1 MPVSLDFK
9 KSFANYVF
17 ISSSI
22 WGGLNSWSPLLITV
36 EFREFLTRILC
47 WNAYHNYIVSTISLW
62 WSYIKEDH
70 VNSNLSLAILNL
82 NFKRCMDPFM
92 KVFKSA
98 ALIFSEKFQ
107 FHLANLGKLL
117 CYAEIMQSLFNSLKV
132 YSW

>member
-1 MPVSLDFK
+1 MPVSSDFK

-70 VNSNLSLAILNL
+70 VNSNLSLTILNL
-82 NFKRCMDPFM
+82 NLERCMDPFM

-107 FHLANLGKLL
+107 FHLANLAKLL
-117 CYAEIMQSLFNSLKV
+117 CYAEIMQSLLNSLKV